1 MGFNKRFV
9 TKESI
14 LRTSNDK
21 LEQLFNADGLIMDMW
36 SSNFYEKFNSGLHK
50 DTIIKMLEYGED

>member
-14 LRTSNDK
+14 LRTSNER
-21 LEQLFNADGLIMDMW
+21 LEQLFTADGLITDMW
-36 SSNFYEKFNSGLHK
+36 SSKFIELYQQGKTK
-50 DTIIKMLEYGED
+50 DEIIKQLKNA